1 MVFESEVIEKDEVGI
16 QIMKLQPRLNKRSRC
31 GKNGKLIGF
40 ICCGQVLPVY
50 NLAFS
55 ALWCNTCDRAV
66 LKKEIV
72 DLGNHKHG

>member
-16 QIMKLQPRLNKRSRC
+16 QIMKLQPKLNKRSRC

-66 LKKEIV
+66 LKKEIA
-72 DLGNHKHG
+72 DLGNLDG